1 MNNRTDRYPAGTGRR
16 GFTLIELLVVIAI
29 IAILASMLL
38 PALSKAKARA
48 EAIGC
53 INNSKQ
59 MQLSWLMYKDDF
71 NDKMVPNGPVGTPP
85 NFCWVI
91 GDYEGWANEGANTN
105 LDFLRMGLLAPYMG
119 KGVGCYKCPADKIPS
134 QNGQR
139 VRSYSM
145 NSQMGYYPGVPGMRN
160 YSPAYRTYNKMSD
173 LNNPNPS
180 LAWIFLDEHPGSIND
195 GFFQVSMDNFSY
207 PDLPASY
214 HNRACGFTF
223 ADGHAEIHKWV
234 GPYIVQ
240 PVVAGNSTQ
249 NTGSA
254 STDPD
259 LQWLRARTCAAN

>member
-1 MNNRTDRYPAGTGRR
+1 MKIRMDRFPAGASRR
-16 GFTLIELLVVIAI
+16 AFTLIELLVVIAI

-38 PALSKAKARA
+38 PALTKAKAKA

-59 MQLSWLMYKDDF
+59 LQLCWLMYKDDF
-71 NDKMVPNGPVGTPP
+71 SDHMVPNGPINTPP

-91 GDYEGWANEGANTN
+91 GDYESWFNDDANTN
-105 LDFLRMGLLAPYMG
+105 LDNLRMGLLAPYMG

-145 NSQMGYYPGVPGMRN
+145 NSQMGYYAGVTGMRN
-160 YSPAYRTYNKMSD
+160 YNTGYRTYNKMSD
-173 LNNPNPS
+173 LNNPLPS

-195 GFFQVSMDNFSY
+195 GYFQVSMDLFVY
-207 PDLPASY
+207 PDVPASY
-214 HNRACGFTF
+214 HNRACGFSF
-223 ADGHAEIHKWV
+223 ADGHSEIRKWV
-234 GPYIVQ
+234 GPYVVQ
-240 PVVAGNSTQ
+240 PVIANQRCASI
-249 NTGSA
+249 GSA